1 MALIRRLIFLALL
14 IAAVSWPFT
23 GRGQTGAKNGE
34 WRAYSA
40 EEASTRYSPLDQITR
55 DNVKTLEVA
64 WTWRFD
70 NYGSAA
76 QTATTETTPLMI
88 GGKLYFTAGQRRTV
102 VAADAGTGET
112 LWTWRPGRGRALRCG
127 ARARCTAVSR
137 IGQRPGRAH
146 CRRDARIP
154 AGLSRCEDRAAR
166 SRDSDRA
173 ESSICSSSSTT
184 TPLDPTGRIG
194 NSSPPVISNDVIV
207 VGPALTP
214 GGRVNIANV
223 KGDIMGFDVRTGR
236 KLWTFHTI
244 PREGEPGSETW
255 KGDSAQYTGN
265 AGVWGPFSAD
275 PQLGYVYLSIESA
288 TNDVYGGHRPGNNL
302 YSDSLVC
309 LDIKTGKMIW
319 FQQLVHHD
327 IWDYDMPPH
336 PILVDL
342 NVDGKPVKAVVQFTK
357 QAFAYVFDRT
367 NGQPVWPWVERPVP
381 QTDVPG
387 EWTSPTQ
394 PFPTKPPA
402 FDQQGITHDDLIDFT
417 PELRAEAIKALEQY
431 KIGPIYTPGTLVVE
445 GKNKGT
451 IVVPGLGGGA
461 NWPSGAA
468 DPETGFLYVGSTTNP
483 GLIGL
488 SKNDPKITNVDSDY
502 MMGGQIPSIQGLR
515 LMKPPYGRITAY
527 NMNKGE
533 IAWQIPER
541 RHAASGEEQPRAQ
554 GAERSRRPAV
564 RHRPAFSSPRRC
576 CSPEKEPTDKR
587 SSTRTTRRPAPRS
600 GRRPIPGPQT
610 SLPMTY
616 MHQDRQYRHRRRA
629 RPSRARAR
637 SSWRLRFRAKSPRAA
652 ADEVGAAAR
661 GGRAGRAREL
671 SRELPISLQLQ
682 TFRPANQWREELAE
696 APGGRTQPSPQSGE
710 QPVLK
715 LYDPPGGQSARAEAC
730 AYDSWGAVDSAHTL
744 KARAQQI
751 VERGAF
757 SPRGLCVDTAHSF
770 AQNVLLLEERL
781 ADASSSPGRGLLSA
795 EMTP

>member
-1 MALIRRLIFLALL
+1 MAVIHRLVFLALL

-55 DNVKTLEVA
+55 DNVKSLEVA

-112 LWTWRPGRGRALRCG
+112 LWTWRPDEG
-127 ARARCTAVSR
+127 ARFDAAPRKVHRGVAYWANGQDERIVVVTPGFQLVSLDAKTGR
-137 IGQRPGRAH
+137 PAQGFGQSGIV
-146 CRRDARIP
+146 D
-154 AGLSRCEDRAAR
+154 LFKELDN
-166 SRDSDRA
+166 DSG
-173 ESSICSSSSTT
+173 
-184 TPLDPTGRIG
+184 LDPTGRIG

-255 KGDSAQYTGN
+255 KGDAAQYTGN
-265 AGVWGPFSAD
+265 AGIWGPFSAD

-302 YSDSLVC
+302 YSGSLVC

-367 NGQPVWPWVERPVP
+367 NGQPVWPLVERPVP

-394 PFPTKPPA
+394 PFPSKPPA
-402 FDQQGITHDDLIDFT
+402 FDQQGITHNDLIDFT

-445 GKNKGT
+445 GKNNGT

-468 DPETGFLYVGSTTNP
+468 DPETGFLYVGSTTTP

-488 SKNDPKITNVDSDY
+488 RKNDPKITNVDSDY
-502 MMGGQIPSIQGLR
+502 MMGGQIPTIQGLR

-533 IAWQIPER
+533 IAWQIPNGDTPPAVKNNPALKGLNIPKTGSPSQAGLLVTKTLLFAGEGSGGQAFF
-541 RHAASGEEQPRAQ
+541 HAYDKAT
-554 GAERSRRPAV
+554 GAEIWQ
-564 RHRPAFSSPRRC
+564 
-576 CSPEKEPTDKR
+576 T
-587 SSTRTTRRPAPRS
+587 
-600 GRRPIPGPQT
+600 PIPGPQT

-616 MHQDRQYRHRRRA
+616 MHQNRQFVVVGVRGPTGQGA
-629 RPSRARAR
+629 QLIAFA
-637 SSWRLRFRAKSPRAA
+637 LPREEPA
-652 ADEVGAAAR
+652 GR
-661 GGRAGRAREL
+661 GGR
-671 SRELPISLQLQ
+671 
-682 TFRPANQWREELAE
+682 
-696 APGGRTQPSPQSGE
+696 GGR
-710 QPVLK
+710 
-715 LYDPPGGQSARAEAC
+715 GGAA
-730 AYDSWGAVDSAHTL
+730 G
-744 KARAQQI
+744 
-751 VERGAF
+751 
-757 SPRGLCVDTAHSF
+757 
-770 AQNVLLLEERL
+770 
-781 ADASSSPGRGLLSA
+781 GRGGA
-795 EMTP
+795 NPEN